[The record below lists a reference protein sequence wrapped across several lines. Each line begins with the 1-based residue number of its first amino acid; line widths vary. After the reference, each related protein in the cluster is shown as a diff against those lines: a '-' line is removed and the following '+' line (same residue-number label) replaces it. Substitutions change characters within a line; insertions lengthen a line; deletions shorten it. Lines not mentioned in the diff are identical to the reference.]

1 MKNKLIV
8 VALAIATCL
17 SIGGNIYQHN
27 KIVEL
32 EQENVELRERYTE
45 IDKKVS
51 EALIG
56 LRTLRNTLH

>member
-8 VALAIATCL
+8 VALAITTCL

-27 KIVEL
+27 KIAEL